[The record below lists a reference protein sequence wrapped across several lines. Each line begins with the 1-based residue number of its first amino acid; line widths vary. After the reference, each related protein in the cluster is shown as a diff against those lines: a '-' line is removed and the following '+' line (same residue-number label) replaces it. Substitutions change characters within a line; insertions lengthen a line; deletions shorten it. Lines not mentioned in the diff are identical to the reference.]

1 MATATVKQNGTA
13 TKKETAT
20 AKKAVQKKLARQA
33 AGKVPTP
40 VISQEKVTEN
50 PVTPPVNLDDR
61 MQKFEQLRGLAHQRE
76 RLNSTLTNLTK
87 FKYNQ
92 SDSCTF
98 YIKDSDGLEFR
109 TTNTNLIQLVTNHLK
124 HTLDTRKGEVEAQ
137 IIAFSL

>member
-1 MATATVKQNGTA
+1 MATATLKQNGSA
-13 TKKETAT
+13 TKKETT
-20 AKKAVQKKLARQA
+20 NTKKVVQKKLAS
-33 AGKVPTP
+33 KVPTP
-40 VISQEKVTEN
+40 AISKEKITEK
-50 PVTPPVNLDDR
+50 PIVNLDDR
-61 MQKFEQLRGLAHQRE
+61 MQKFEKLKGLAHQRE

-124 HTLDTRKGEVEAQ
+124 HTLDTRKSEIEKQLVNFE
-137 IIAFSL
+137 L